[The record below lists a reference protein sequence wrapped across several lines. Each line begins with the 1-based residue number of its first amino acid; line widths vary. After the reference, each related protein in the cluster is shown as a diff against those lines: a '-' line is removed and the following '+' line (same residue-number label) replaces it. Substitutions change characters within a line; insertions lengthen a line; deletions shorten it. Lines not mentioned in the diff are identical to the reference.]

1 MGYEAIRTA
10 DWKYIRYVE
19 LEGMDELYDLRNY
32 PYEVSNLI
40 DNPAA
45 AAKLG
50 DLKGRLRELVA
61 TTGGTVL

>member
-1 MGYEAIRTA
+1 
-10 DWKYIRYVE
+10 
-19 LEGMDELYDLRNY
+19 MDELYDLRND

-61 TTGGTVL
+61 TTGGTVR